1 MNVIKKG
8 LQFLLYSNILIGLC
22 AVALALTNRL
32 TVEGV
37 LLADR
42 SYGFVFFSTVF
53 TYSLLKFR
61 HTTPTAT
68 HTTHFQWA
76 QQYPQLAKNIQLISL
91 IAAAA
96 FFFMLDRNSM
106 IIVVIMAVLTAL
118 YALVDIPWLQPT
130 RRLRDYGLLKT
141 PLVALVWSVTTVV
154 IPLADL
160 PVDTSLMVFLLLRRF
175 LFILSLTI
183 VFEIKDLLH
192 DREHNLQTLPMRLG
206 VTNTKLLAQALLLG
220 LMGLNTVQYLFF
232 DLSLTNLLAINLSLL
247 VSVLCIQAVKEETG
261 DYWYYAVLDGL
272 MILQFIFVYLA
283 VTLFP

>member
-1 MNVIKKG
+1 
-8 LQFLLYSNILIGLC
+8 
-22 AVALALTNRL
+22 
-32 TVEGV
+32 
-37 LLADR
+37 
-42 SYGFVFFSTVF
+42 
-53 TYSLLKFR
+53 
-61 HTTPTAT
+61 
-68 HTTHFQWA
+68 
-76 QQYPQLAKNIQLISL
+76 
-91 IAAAA
+91 
-96 FFFMLDRNSM
+96 
-106 IIVVIMAVLTAL
+106 MAVLTAL